1 MAIAAGLL
9 ALALL
14 AQPTPRTHAWRDA
27 AGRTHITNTPP
38 PAGAEVLQMPS
49 ASGLENGRAIPPEP
63 ALVAPAPEAP
73 PEPSLTPA
81 QREAWSALD
90 QHLARARSA
99 GDQRTLAATV
109 ESLFDDSLWGRGLW
123 ALSTAPLLGLALLGL
138 IGWWVAL
145 GLRAPLRLPALVGFL
160 LVGLALG
167 QVLLATFLY
176 RPQAARLRQNLQRLE
191 VHTGLGR
198 PLPAAERLRLRQRY
212 ADLERVASPAQPPW
226 RFPGE
231 VERLRRDFLQV
242 MVAP

>member
-1 MAIAAGLL
+1 MAPG
-9 ALALL
+9 
-14 AQPTPRTHAWRDA
+14 
-27 AGRTHITNTPP
+27 
-38 PAGAEVLQMPS
+38 
-49 ASGLENGRAIPPEP
+49 
-63 ALVAPAPEAP
+63 PEAP
-73 PEPSLTPA
+73 PDPSLTPA